1 MGSLRAS
8 ILGLFGESIPDL
20 EKLMSWHLRFYKY
33 KWFENHAETLQGLEF
48 DDLVKQAESGDTDC
62 LVAVGVVHQTREEYS
77 DAMRYLSLAAEKG
90 NSSAMIGI
98 GLLHY
103 RGHGVP
109 ENEAEATRWF
119 RMGALKGNETAM
131 LYLAFQLARK
141 HYAEAMRWFR
151 IAAKKGNADAMLMI
165 GYSYIGQDDR
175 TYESAHM
182 RDDIEGLRWFRM
194 AAENGSSDGM
204 SELALSYELG
214 RAVEPNHAEALRWY
228 TMAAGAGHVRSMLL
242 LGLLYDIGFHDE
254 EFRSE
259 EETIQAYPEM
269 VRLFWR
275 RLKVAYWELMG
286 PDYDFNRAAYDPD
299 SDDYASHWALKWF
312 RRAFEQQPR
321 GSEAIFLIGN
331 RFHRS
336 QNYDAALE
344 WYRKAPVWDGF
355 SMIGLG
361 FMYQEGQGVAQDYAE
376 ALQCYTKAQ
385 ENWMGE
391 NFGVTKEG
399 AIAAALIGLLHALG
413 RGVPQNTEE
422 ARRWF
427 LLEADP
433 GITPLSAARMSSIL
447 YADRF
452 YGEACYWLTV
462 SMSESLPEDLLAMVA
477 RKRDSLA
484 KKLSPAKEREI
495 HDRLQ
500 NRATSHSQT
509 PK

>member
-1 MGSLRAS
+1 
-8 ILGLFGESIPDL
+8 
-20 EKLMSWHLRFYKY
+20 MSWHLRFYKY
-33 KWFENHAETLQGLEF
+33 KWFEDQSKALEGLEL
-48 DDLVKQAESGDTDC
+48 DDLVRRAESGDTDC
-62 LVAVGVVHQTREEYS
+62 EVAVGVVHHSRQEYS

-90 NSSAMIGI
+90 NSNAMVGI

-103 RGHGVP
+103 KGHGVP

-119 RMGALKGNETAM
+119 RIGAFKGNVTAM
-131 LYLAFQLARK
+131 LYLGFQLARK
-141 HYAEAMRWFR
+141 HHAEAMRWFR
-151 IAAKKGNADAMLMI
+151 IAAPKGNADAMLMI
-165 GYSYIGQDDR
+165 GYSYIGMDDR

-194 AAENGSSDGM
+194 AAENGSADGM

-214 RAVEPNHAEALRWY
+214 RVVEPDNAEALRWY

-254 EFRSE
+254 GFHSE
-259 EETIQAYPEM
+259 EETIKGYPEM

-275 RLKVAYWELMG
+275 RLKVAYWELAG
-286 PDYDFNRAAYDPD
+286 PEYDFNRAAYDPD
-299 SDDYASHWALKWF
+299 SDDYASHWALTWF
-312 RRAFEQQPR
+312 RRAFEQQSR

-331 RFHRS
+331 CFHRN

-376 ALQCYTKAQ
+376 ALQWYSKAQ

-391 NFGVTKEG
+391 NVGVTKEG
-399 AIAAALIGLLHALG
+399 AIAAVLIGILHALG
-413 RGVPQNTEE
+413 RGVPQNAEE
-422 ARRWF
+422 ACRWF
-427 LLEADP
+427 RTEVKP
-433 GITPLSAARMSSIL
+433 GITPISAGFMSSTL

-452 YGEACYWLTV
+452 YGEAYYWLSV
-462 SMSESLPEDLLAMVA
+462 SMSEQLPEDLMALAEG
-477 RKRDSLA
+477 KRNSLA
-484 KKLSPAKEREI
+484 KKLSPAKQREI
-495 HDRLQ
+495 HDLLQ

>member
-1 MGSLRAS
+1 M
-8 ILGLFGESIPDL
+8 
-20 EKLMSWHLRFYKY
+20 
-33 KWFENHAETLQGLEF
+33 
-48 DDLVKQAESGDTDC
+48 DDLVRRAESGDTDC
-62 LVAVGVVHQTREEYS
+62 EVAVGVVHHSRQEYS

-90 NSSAMIGI
+90 NSNAMVGI

-103 RGHGVP
+103 KGHGVP

-119 RMGALKGNETAM
+119 RIGAFKGNVTAM
-131 LYLAFQLARK
+131 LYLGFQLARK
-141 HYAEAMRWFR
+141 HHAEAMRWFR
-151 IAAKKGNADAMLMI
+151 IAAPKGNADAMLMI
-165 GYSYIGQDDR
+165 GYSYIGMDDR

-194 AAENGSSDGM
+194 AAENGSADGM

-214 RAVEPNHAEALRWY
+214 RVVEPDNAEALRWY

-254 EFRSE
+254 GFHSE
-259 EETIQAYPEM
+259 EETIKGYPEM

-275 RLKVAYWELMG
+275 RLKVAYWELAG
-286 PDYDFNRAAYDPD
+286 PEYDFNRAAYDPD
-299 SDDYASHWALKWF
+299 SDDYASHWALTWF
-312 RRAFEQQPR
+312 RRAFEQQSR

-331 RFHRS
+331 CFHRN

-376 ALQCYTKAQ
+376 ALQWYSKAQ

-391 NFGVTKEG
+391 NVGVTKEG
-399 AIAAALIGLLHALG
+399 AIAAVLIGILHALG
-413 RGVPQNTEE
+413 RGVPQNAEE
-422 ARRWF
+422 ACRWF
-427 LLEADP
+427 RTEVKP
-433 GITPLSAARMSSIL
+433 GITPISAGFMSSTL

-452 YGEACYWLTV
+452 YGEAYYWLSV
-462 SMSESLPEDLLAMVA
+462 SMSEQLPEDLMALAEG
-477 RKRDSLA
+477 KRNSLA
-484 KKLSPAKEREI
+484 KKLSPAKQREI
-495 HDRLQ
+495 HDLLQ

>member
-1 MGSLRAS
+1 
-8 ILGLFGESIPDL
+8 
-20 EKLMSWHLRFYKY
+20 MSWHLRFYKY
-33 KWFENHAETLQGLEF
+33 SWFEDQSKALEGLEF
-48 DDLVKQAESGDTDC
+48 DDLVKRAEVGDTDC
-62 LVAVGVVHQTREEYS
+62 LVAVGVVHHSRQEYS
-77 DAMRYLSLAAEKG
+77 DAMRYLSLAADKG
-90 NSSAMIGI
+90 NSDAMIGI

-103 RGHGVP
+103 KGHGVP

-119 RMGALKGNETAM
+119 RIAAFKGNETAM
-131 LYLAFQLARK
+131 LYLAFQLAGK
-141 HYAEAMRWFR
+141 HHAEAMHWFR
-151 IAAKKGNADAMLMI
+151 IVAKHGNSDAMLMI
-165 GYSYIGQDDR
+165 GYSYLGLDDR
-175 TYESAHM
+175 RYEGAHM

-194 AAENGSSDGM
+194 AAENGSAEGM

-214 RAVEPNHAEALRWY
+214 HAVEQDQAEALRWY
-228 TMAAGAGHVRSMLL
+228 KMAAAAGHVRSMVL
-242 LGLLYDIGFHDE
+242 LGLLYDLGFHDE
-254 EFRSE
+254 EFHSQE
-259 EETIQAYPEM
+259 EAIKAYPEM

-275 RLKVAYWELMG
+275 GLKRAYWELMG

-299 SDDYASHWALKWF
+299 SDEYASHWALMWF
-312 RRAFEQQPR
+312 RRAFEQQSR

-331 RFHRS
+331 CFHRS

-399 AIAAALIGLLHALG
+399 AIAAALIGFLHALG

-422 ARRWF
+422 ACRW
-427 LLEADP
+427 LGMEIER
-433 GITPLSAARMSSIL
+433 GITPISAGWMSSTL

-452 YGEACYWLTV
+452 YGEAYYWLTV
-462 SMSESLPEDLLAMVA
+462 SMSAPLPEDLLVLVEGK
-477 RKRDSLA
+477 RKSLE
-484 KKLSPAKEREI
+484 KHISPVKQSEI
-495 HDRLQ
+495 QDRLQ
-500 NRATSHSQT
+500 NHSAPQT
-509 PK
+509 HTRE

>member
-1 MGSLRAS
+1 
-8 ILGLFGESIPDL
+8 
-20 EKLMSWHLRFYKY
+20 MSWHLRFYKY
-33 KWFENHAETLQGLEF
+33 KWFEDQSKALEGLEI
-48 DDLVKQAESGDTDC
+48 DDLVKRAESGDTDC
-62 LVAVGVVHQTREEYS
+62 LVAVGVVRHSRQEYS
-77 DAMRYLSLAAEKG
+77 DAMRYLSLAAENG

-119 RMGALKGNETAM
+119 RLGAFKGNVTAM
-131 LYLAFQLARK
+131 LYLGFQLAGK
-141 HYAEAMRWFR
+141 HHTEAMHWFR
-151 IAAKKGNADAMLMI
+151 AAAKLGNADAMVMI
-165 GYSYIGQDDR
+165 GYSYIGHDDR

-194 AAENGSSDGM
+194 AAENGSADGM
-204 SELALSYELG
+204 GELALSYELG
-214 RAVEPNHAEALRWY
+214 RIVEPDDAEALRWY
-228 TMAAGAGHVRSMLL
+228 TMAAGAGHVQSMLL

-254 EFRSE
+254 EFHSE
-259 EETIQAYPEM
+259 EETMQAYPEM

-286 PDYDFNRAAYDPD
+286 PDYDFSRAAYDPD

-331 RFHRS
+331 RFHRT

-355 SMIGLG
+355 SMIGIG
-361 FMYQEGQGVAQDYAE
+361 FMYQDGQGVAQDYAE
-376 ALQCYTKAQ
+376 ALQWYSKAQ

-391 NFGVTKEG
+391 NVGVTKEG
-399 AIAAALIGLLHALG
+399 AIATVLIGLLHALG
-413 RGVPQNTEE
+413 KGVPQNAEE

-427 LLEADP
+427 CMEAEP
-433 GITPLSAARMSSIL
+433 GITPRSAAWMSSKL

-452 YGEACYWLTV
+452 YGEAYYWLTV
-462 SMSESLPEDLLAMVA
+462 SMSEQLPKDLKALAEG
-477 RKRDSLA
+477 KHNSLA
-484 KKLSPAKEREI
+484 KKLSSAKQREI